1 METQKVY
8 EKTLIKLDGVGTNNI
23 ALDKSRF
30 VLTANEAQN
39 KIIEHFLSNKT
50 DENLRYIQQILV
62 DKKIQS
68 SGVEN
73 NLYSKVLLPED
84 YFDFSSVIG
93 YGTKGMCN
101 NKQINLY
108 EIKDPN
114 KDEIL
119 IDEFN
124 KPSFLYREA
133 PFVVSQDML
142 KIYTMEEFVLDNVIL
157 NYYRYPIQIRQ
168 VDPDDPESAFDDT
181 VEIEFDDK
189 LVDRIISE
197 IVSEIQLNNKESV
210 FQQNKI
216 RAQQK
221 L

>member
-39 KIIEHFLSNKT
+39 KIIEYFLSNKT
-50 DENLRYIQQILV
+50 DENLRYVQQVLV
-62 DKKIQS
+62 DRKINSQ
-68 SGVEN
+68 GVEN
-73 NLYSKVLLPED
+73 NLYTKIPLPED
-84 YFDFSSVIG
+84 YFDFSSAIG
-93 YGTKGMCN
+93 YGTKGSCRD
-101 NKQINLY
+101 KLINLF

-119 IDEFN
+119 QDDFN

-133 PFVVSQDML
+133 PFVVSQDKL
-142 KIYTMEEFVLDNVIL
+142 KVYTMDEFTLDNVIL

-168 VDPDDPESAFDDT
+168 VDSEDPESPFD
-181 VEIEFDDK
+181 EGFQIEFDDK

-197 IVSEIQLNNKESV
+197 IVSEIQLNTRESV